1 MPDETGFTPKPGD
14 VVLDRDDDDPD
25 PAVVANA
32 PDIPAEDWTIPW
44 LEKTI
49 AEDNPDYPADAPIAL
64 VVYVH
69 HLEET
74 EEALPEWDRE
84 NAVAISELNE
94 SSLSYYVFP
103 QPRLHSAET
112 GPESGTES
120 SESTESTDGPAIT
133 DIQHVGESRADDL
146 REAGYESV
154 GDVATADKSAVAEID
169 GIGETRAEQ
178 ITASATDMLGD
189 QPGASESDAPDETE
203 PDTTESRET
212 PEADTDLSAAV
223 VALSRFLDSD
233 GMEATIADDGESVRV
248 AKADDNYR
256 VSLDGVE
263 GDGPHRSQLE
273 EAVEKVRAATEREP
287 IARSAS
293 RTPN

>member
-32 PDIPAEDWTIPW
+32 PDIPAEDWTIPR

-69 HLEET
+69 HIEEN

-84 NAVAISELNE
+84 NAVAISELTE

-120 SESTESTDGPAIT
+120 SKSPEPTDGPAIT

-169 GIGETRAEQ
+169 GIGETRTGQ
-178 ITASATDMLGD
+178 ITASATDVLD
-189 QPGASESDAPDETE
+189 EPESAAPDETDT
-203 PDTTESRET
+203 DTTESRET
-212 PEADTDLSAAV
+212 TQPDDGDLSAAI
-223 VALSRFLDSD
+223 VALSRFLNTD
-233 GMEATIADDGESVRV
+233 GMDTTIADDGQSVRV
-248 AKADDNYR
+248 SKADDSYR
-256 VSLDGVE
+256 VNLDGVE
-263 GDGPHRSQLE
+263 GDGPRRSQLE
-273 EAVEKVRAATEREP
+273 EAVEKVRAATQATTE
-287 IARSAS
+287 
-293 RTPN
+293 